1 MGSLGGNEV
10 HKTRV
15 LTIMVVVT
23 NVIGNVSLS
32 RGMHQVGRI
41 VSPVPADYVRALANP
56 WVIAGVCILTLWMV
70 SNLALLSRA
79 DLSFVLPVTA
89 SAYVLIALIGHFW
102 LHEHISPV
110 RWLAIVVITLGVI
123 LAEETPART
132 TRGAPEHLL

>member
-1 MGSLGGNEV
+1 MRPLSHIEV

-15 LTIMVVVT
+15 LTLMVVAT
-23 NVIGNVSLS
+23 NVVGNVCLS
-32 RGMHQVGRI
+32 RGMHQVGKI
-41 VSPVPADYVRALANP
+41 VSPVPADYLGALPNP

-89 SAYVLIALIGHFW
+89 SSYVLIALIGHFW
-102 LHEHISPV
+102 LHEHISWL
-110 RWLAIVVITLGVI
+110 RWLGIVVITAGVV

-132 TRGAPEHLL
+132 TEGAPEHLL